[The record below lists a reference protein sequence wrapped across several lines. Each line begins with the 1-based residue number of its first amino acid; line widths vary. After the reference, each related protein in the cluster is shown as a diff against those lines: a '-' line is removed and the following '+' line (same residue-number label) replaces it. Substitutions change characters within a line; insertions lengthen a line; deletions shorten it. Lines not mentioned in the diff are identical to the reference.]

1 MKLVSQWCKRYIM
14 EVGFEPRQSGSGL
27 YMLNRYTMLTLKNHK
42 RQYIIEDYLGWRN
55 IGEE

>member
-1 MKLVSQWCKRYIM
+1 MKLVSQCCKRYIM

-42 RQYIIEDYLGWRN
+42 RQYIIEDYLG
-55 IGEE
+55 